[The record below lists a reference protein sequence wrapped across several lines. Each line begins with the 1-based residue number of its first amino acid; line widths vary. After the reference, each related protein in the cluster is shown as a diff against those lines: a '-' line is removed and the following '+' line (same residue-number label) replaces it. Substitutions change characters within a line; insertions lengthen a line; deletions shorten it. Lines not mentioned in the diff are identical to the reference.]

1 MRNPLAL
8 YNTPPPREPPDCEI
22 ITPDAAL
29 RERMRLA
36 TLARQAAHAARMA
49 SDPVYKARVEAIH
62 GSNPP
67 VERF

>member
-1 MRNPLAL
+1 MRNPNAL
-8 YNTPPPREPPDCEI
+8 YNIPPPREPPDCEI
-22 ITPDAAL
+22 ITPDVAL

-49 SDPVYKARVEAIH
+49 SDPAYRARVEAIH
-62 GSNPP
+62 GPNPP